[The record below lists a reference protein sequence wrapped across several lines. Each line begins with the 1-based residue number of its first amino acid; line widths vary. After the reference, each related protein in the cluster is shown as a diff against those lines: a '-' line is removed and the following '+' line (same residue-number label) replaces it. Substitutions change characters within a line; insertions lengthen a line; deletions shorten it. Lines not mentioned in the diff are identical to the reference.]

1 MYYKLKSREFVD
13 SRECVTHIIG
23 HIPQIANHRA
33 DLFHILLHL
42 VFSCVICNLGH
53 KGSAWNVHTRLGR
66 VATSWT
72 LNWNYNSISS
82 ITILILIALMYY
94 SIELI
99 FKIYETDQLK
109 NQIYNTTSLL
119 SRQRPLLSFE
129 QLKKFCSKQKY
140 WWEKFVDSECKIRET
155 IWWAD
160 HWF

>member
-1 MYYKLKSREFVD
+1 MKVNLYHKPKSREFVD
-13 SRECVTHIIG
+13 SWECVSIIG

-72 LNWNYNSISS
+72 LNCNYNSISS
-82 ITILILIALMYY
+82 ITILILIVLMYY

-99 FKIYETDQLK
+99 FKIWK
-109 NQIYNTTSLL
+109 I
-119 SRQRPLLSFE
+119 
-129 QLKKFCSKQKY
+129 
-140 WWEKFVDSECKIRET
+140 KFVILLPCLSMWPKQFWSVQNGFGLTKLI
-155 IWWAD
+155 
-160 HWF
+160 